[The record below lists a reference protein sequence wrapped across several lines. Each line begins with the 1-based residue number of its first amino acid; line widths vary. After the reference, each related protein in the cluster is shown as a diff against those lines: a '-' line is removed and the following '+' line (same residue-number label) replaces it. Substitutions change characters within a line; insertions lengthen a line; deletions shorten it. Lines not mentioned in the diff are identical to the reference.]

1 MSNVLNTYAP
11 QFKAWSKQLG
21 NKPTAEL
28 LETAHCF
35 GRAGKQSLAL
45 AMAMR
50 TEGVTAGQIVM
61 ACGAPQNNHRR
72 DVIAAGWFK
81 RDMNVPANDAGHTVY
96 QIKLTPKGEAEAKK
110 RREALA
116 ATAVDGEAV
125 TKAKPA
131 KVKAKKA
138 AKGKTKVA
146 TKAQVA
152 ALLERTSKGDNGLKR
167 ETAVAGDPPGN
178 TVPHSQP
185 TPVTDEPSNG
195 EGHTPTGQTETSH
208 MNA

>member
-11 QFKAWSKQLG
+11 QLKAWSKQLG

-50 TEGVTAGQIVM
+50 GEGVTAGQIVM

-81 RDMNVPANDAGHTVY
+81 RDMNVAPNDAGHTVY

-116 ATAVDGEAV
+116 ATAVDGA
-125 TKAKPA
+125 AKPA
-131 KVKAKKA
+131 KVKAKGTAKKA
-138 AKGKTKVA
+138 AKGKTKPVSTPQPA
-146 TKAQVA
+146 NEA
-152 ALLERTSKGDNGLKR
+152 EM
-167 ETAVAGDPPGN
+167 
-178 TVPHSQP
+178 PHSEP
-185 TPVTDEPSNG
+185 TPATDEPNNG
-195 EGHTPTGQTETSH
+195 EGHTPTGQHETAH

>member
-1 MSNVLNTYAP
+1 MPNVLNTYAP
-11 QFKAWSKQLG
+11 QLKAWSKQLG

-125 TKAKPA
+125 TKAKPKA
-131 KVKAKKA
+131 KVAKAGGKKA
-138 AKGKTKVA
+138 AKGKTKPQA
-146 TKAQVA
+146 TPQPATEA
-152 ALLERTSKGDNGLKR
+152 EM
-167 ETAVAGDPPGN
+167 
-178 TVPHSQP
+178 PHSEP
-185 TPVTDEPSNG
+185 TPAADEPSNG
-195 EGHTPTGQTETSH
+195 EGHTPTGQPETAH